1 MRCNQLASKS
11 GFFAIATTLLVIF
24 LIPTKANAGIC
35 YNPSSP
41 KGAGNC
47 IDGVDT
53 GICMSPQIYSA
64 DATCAEVQSAADLIE
79 DAKKIPAAGD
89 SKKQGLSA
97 LQESVNTLTKA
108 GKVTKPLEQVIGG
121 YIKTALV
128 LVGTLFM
135 ALTFYGGY
143 IWFIA
148 RDDEEEAKRAKSII
162 SMALI
167 GLIVVLAAYFVTYF
181 IIYRLTVASGTG
193 LLK

>member
-1 MRCNQLASKS
+1 MRCNQKNWVINLS
-11 GFFAIATTLLVIF
+11 FTIFILLVF
-24 LIPTKANAGIC
+24 LFANNAKAETGVCLLQNDDGSQTCKVAGSQTDCAVKATFTIGWVSC
-35 YNPSSP
+35 ETFYQEMPEAKTGA
-41 KGAGNC
+41 KG
-47 IDGVDT
+47 
-53 GICMSPQIYSA
+53 
-64 DATCAEVQSAADLIE
+64 
-79 DAKKIPAAGD
+79 
-89 SKKQGLSA
+89 GLSA
-97 LQESVNTLTKA
+97 LKKSVNTLTA
-108 GKVTKPLEQVIGG
+108 GKVNKPLEEVIGG

-148 RDDEEEAKRAKSII
+148 REDEEEAKRARSII

-167 GLIVVLAAYFVTYF
+167 GLIIVLSAYFVTYF

>member
-1 MRCNQLASKS
+1 M
-11 GFFAIATTLLVIF
+11 LLVFF
-24 LIPTKANAGIC
+24 LLPAKANAGIC
-35 YNPSSP
+35 YDPSDP
-41 KGAGNC
+41 KKPGGC
-47 IDGVDT
+47 IDEPDT

-64 DATCAEVQSAADLIE
+64 EDTCAEVQAAADLIE
-79 DAKKIPAAGD
+79 DASKLPAASD
-89 SKKQGLSA
+89 SKKQGLGS
-97 LQESVNTLTKA
+97 LKESVKILTT
-108 GKVTKPLEQVIGG
+108 GKVNKSLEQVIGG
-121 YIKTALV
+121 YIKTALI

-148 RDDEEEAKRAKSII
+148 REDEEEAKRAKSII

-167 GLIVVLAAYFVTYF
+167 GLIIVLAAYFVTYF